1 MHPKRPTNTDALP
14 LDEDMIALLA
24 SEVAPATPDPLRTD
38 ALLSR
43 VLSEAGLE
51 PPLVQTVRVEDGE
64 WRRLGAGVDM
74 KIIAYDANTRFATF
88 LARYAPGGEVGEH
101 YHLLSE
107 ECMLVSGDLTIA
119 GIQMQPGDFQTIR
132 PGARH
137 GKLHSEHGA
146 LVFVRAYLSKPL
158 EEYR

>member
-1 MHPKRPTNTDALP
+1 MHRRRATKTGALP
-14 LDEDMIALLA
+14 LDEDMLALLA
-24 SEVAPATPDPLRTD
+24 SEIAPVAHDPLRAG

-43 VLSEAGLE
+43 ILSEAGLE

-64 WRRLGAGVDM
+64 WRRLGTGVDM
-74 KIIAYDANTRFATF
+74 KVIAYDAITRFATF

-107 ECMLVSGDLTIA
+107 ECMLVTGDLTIA
-119 GIQMQPGDFQTIR
+119 GVPMRPGDFQTVR